1 MTLEFEKLTHDLE
14 KMAAGSVRRQM
25 RLNKMV
31 AEYHQTLNHY
41 ATDWDMIETALVA
54 AKKRSDPKFYR
65 SARPFSENEG
75 LNTAVSPPPP
85 PETATIIATDGSQ
98 IMPDRHA
105 AYLYYLINVGG
116 IIYHHGSSAQP
127 DVFSEPE
134 IFYPDE
140 TDAALDNFNSSS
152 GAVSI
157 ERDLAEIETLA
168 KKTVANRHESPPL
181 ISIVDQ
187 RLLYWPIGGA
197 GVADN
202 AAVTEWGNHMTA
214 MRHAGTLLA
223 GYIDRPGTSAIVTLL
238 RTLTAIDEPD
248 FDWKSLGMRKATQGL
263 TDTDIF
269 KTLLSPG
276 QRSAVF
282 TYVSPPNDSFAE
294 QDPANEVCFFYLNPG
309 SSGSQIAR
317 VDIPRWVAENPDDVA
332 IVHALIISQCRI
344 IGDYPYVLARADE
357 MAVVGRQDASELN
370 FMLDVIMQRHGISA
384 DITAKQGSKELARGS
399 RTRHE
404 GF

>member
-14 KMAAGSVRRQM
+14 KMAASSVRRQA

-41 ATDWDMIETALVA
+41 ATDWEMIETALVA

-65 SARPFSENEG
+65 SARPFSDDEG
-75 LNTAVSPPPP
+75 LNTAVSPPTPP
-85 PETATIIATDGSQ
+85 TTATIIATDGSQ

-116 IIYHHGSSAQP
+116 IIYHHGSSDQP

-134 IFYPDE
+134 IFYPDD
-140 TDAALDNFNSSS
+140 TDAAIDDFNSSS

-157 ERDLAEIETLA
+157 ERDIAEIETLA
-168 KKTVANRHESPPL
+168 KKTVANRHEASPL

-223 GYIDRPGTSAIVTLL
+223 GYIDRPGTSSVVTLL

-248 FDWKSLGMRKATQGL
+248 FDWKSLGMRKATLGV
-263 TDTDIF
+263 TDIDIF
-269 KTLLSPG
+269 KPLLAPG

-282 TYVSPPNDSFAE
+282 AYISPPNDSFVE
-294 QDPANEVCFFYLNPG
+294 QDAANEVCFFYLNPG
-309 SSGSQIAR
+309 VRGNQIAR

-332 IVHALIISQCRI
+332 TVHALIISQCRI
-344 IGDYPYVLARADE
+344 MGDYPYVLARADE

-370 FMLDVIMQRHGISA
+370 FMLDVIMQRHGITA

-399 RTRHE
+399 RTRHD
-404 GF
+404 GL